1 MKRNKVLKALAIV
14 AILVGVF
21 FMGAFTN
28 AEAYYYQR
36 IEKYKLHPVF
46 DILDYIDR
54 NYYDIEKVDYDKI
67 LDEALKG
74 TMKGLDDPFA
84 WYFDPIQT
92 RENEIDTSSKYGG
105 IGSVVQYNTEFDCL
119 QVVAPMAGS
128 PSERVGLRSGDLI
141 VTIDGTPVSSVG
153 YYQSVNMLRGQ
164 PGTNVI
170 IEVYRDNNPEPL
182 YFEITREIIELKNV
196 KSEVIE
202 FEDNLISYIQITGFN
217 APTYE
222 EFKAALDNTRNSQAY
237 IIDLRNNPGGLL
249 QSVKNIASLILPKGQ
264 RVITIRY
271 RDGQEEVYNSWGS
284 RYNSYFKDKPVVILI
299 NEGSASASEILTGAL
314 KDHGIAT
321 VIGTKTFGK
330 AAVQTVYNLSN
341 GGSIWLPTANYY
353 TPNGDNIHLRGIE
366 PNITVEATV
375 TAEGE
380 GSRALTLSTS
390 SVNLESD
397 IQLLK
402 ALEVVLE
409 KLGVG
414 VAN

>member
-1 MKRNKVLKALAIV
+1 MKRNRVLKALAIV

-21 FMGAFTN
+21 FMGAFTSLSYDQMLKKFGPIF
-28 AEAYYYQR
+28 E
-36 IEKYKLHPVF
+36 
-46 DILDYIDR
+46 ILTYIDR

-92 RENEIDTSSKYGG
+92 KENEIDTSSKYGG

-164 PGTNVI
+164 PGTNAI
-170 IEVYRDNNPEPL
+170 LEVYRDSNPEPL
-182 YFEITREIIELKNV
+182 YFEITREIIELKSV

-202 FEDNLISYIQITGFN
+202 FEDSLISYIQITGFN

-222 EFKAALDNTRNSQAY
+222 EFQSALDNTRNSEAY

-249 QSVKNIASLILPKGQ
+249 QSVLNISSLILPKGQ

-284 RYNSYFKDKPVVILI
+284 RYNSYFKEKPVVILI

-341 GGSIWLPTANYY
+341 GGEIWLPTAHYY

-375 TAEGE
+375 TTEGE
-380 GSRALTLSTS
+380 SSRALTLSTS

-402 ALEVVLE
+402 ALEVVME